1 MCALEHCVSFK
12 NYNDYRK
19 SDNYVIN
26 RDVLAL
32 YRYLHFKL
40 FSLLFSFEQLNALL
54 LLAARTRTVTEVR
67 TLMLLIVWPRL
78 SVSHSHCVTRDKTV
92 YSRANRLTDAGA
104 RVARAKNS
112 HCVFVITFRPKSLN
126 SSHLCDARPCKND
139 RRQPMLYIVLT
150 VPVGG
155 LV

>member
-67 TLMLLIVWPRL
+67 TLMLLIV
-78 SVSHSHCVTRDKTV
+78 
-92 YSRANRLTDAGA
+92 
-104 RVARAKNS
+104 
-112 HCVFVITFRPKSLN
+112 
-126 SSHLCDARPCKND
+126 
-139 RRQPMLYIVLT
+139 
-150 VPVGG
+150 
-155 LV
+155 